1 MKTMQLKPFGILLL
15 LIFLNSH
22 ALGQENFIRLIVPS
36 EDTTTSWQNRQ
47 RINGSTLPGSTLSL
61 NDSILKVYPSG
72 AFAAFQACK
81 PGLNSFEFKS
91 VHPIRG
97 TSIKTIWFDYKQA
110 IPEKTTEEFAIEQ
123 VSLLPNQDQWLVT
136 GDLLSIRVKAQPGN
150 TVRVFGQNLVEL
162 PENLTGGIKGI
173 YQGQYIIKPEDKFEP
188 NRLEVVMSDT
198 SGNKVNANSTVQVSA
213 NGSECNRYAR
223 STGKMPALYMGLG
236 TDRLGGAKFGH
247 IDTAILLKVT
257 GRTGDMYRIQLLSG
271 TLAWIGKN
279 HLRFLPEGYLPPS
292 PMLTGSF
299 SVTGNEKFDFVRI
312 GLPERLP
319 FTSNTELNPNRIEL
333 DIYGVTSNTNWIT
346 QHKSAREIKNIY
358 YRQIAPDVFRLMIE
372 LNHPQLWGYSVY
384 YENRALV
391 VKITR
396 QPEKLKLSNL
406 TIALDA
412 GHGGRDNGALGSTG
426 LKEKEVNLAI
436 VLKLKQ
442 ALEKKGAK
450 VILTRSDD
458 SEKNNLD
465 KWLALIPQNPDI
477 LLSIHNN
484 SIGNSNPLLVK
495 GTSTY
500 YKHIAYRPLSIY
512 MYEELIKCG
521 LDEFGN
527 IGAFNFTLNSP
538 TEFINTLLE
547 VAFMSNPEDEMKL
560 MDPKFL
566 DKLVDHI
573 VKGLE
578 NFLKDTLKKSSE
590 AD

>member
-1 MKTMQLKPFGILLL
+1 MKTLQLKPFGILLL

-72 AFAAFQACK
+72 AFAAFPACK
-81 PGLNSFEFKS
+81 PGLNPFVFKS
-91 VHPIRG
+91 VHPTRG
-97 TSIKTIWFDYKQA
+97 TSIKTVWFNYKQA
-110 IPEKTTEEFAIEQ
+110 IPEKTTGEFAIEW
-123 VSLLPNQDQWLVT
+123 VNFLPNQDQWLVN
-136 GDLLSIRVKAQPGN
+136 GDNLSVRVKAQPGN
-150 TVRVFGQNLVEL
+150 TVRVLGQNLLEL

-173 YQGQYIIKPEDKFEP
+173 YQGQYKISAQDKFEP
-188 NRLEVVMSDT
+188 RKIEAEMLDA
-198 SGNKVNANSTVQVSA
+198 SGNKTSAFSTVLVSV

-257 GRTGDMYRIQLLSG
+257 GRTGDVYRLQLASG

-279 HLRFLPEGYLPPS
+279 HLTLLPEGYFPPS

-319 FTSNTELNPNRIEL
+319 YTSNTELNPNRIEL
-333 DIYGVTSNTNWIT
+333 DIYGATANTNWIT

-358 YRQIAPDVFRLMIE
+358 YRQIAPDVFRVIIE
-372 LNHPQLWGYSVY
+372 LKHPQLWGYAVY
-384 YENRALV
+384 FENRALV
-391 VKITR
+391 VKIKR
-396 QPEKLKLSNL
+396 QPEKLKLSHL

-495 GTSTY
+495 GASTY
-500 YKHIAYRPLSIY
+500 YKHIAFRSISVI
-512 MYEELIKCG
+512 MYEEMLKCG

-560 MDPKFL
+560 MDSKFQ
-566 DKLVDHI
+566 DKLIVHI

-578 NFLKDTLKKSSE
+578 NFLKEVQMKRRN
-590 AD
+590 